1 MVADPDWRVRAQAA
15 RALGTLADTESVPLL
30 RRALA
35 DVNWWVRFRSGLA
48 LAQLGEPGR
57 TALRECRTARDRY
70 ASDMA
75 AMISGLSSGSI
86 IELSEG

>member
-1 MVADPDWRVRAQAA
+1 RAQAA
-15 RALGTLADTESVPLL
+15 RALGTLADQEAVPLL
-30 RRALA
+30 KRALA

-57 TALRECRTARDRY
+57 AALRETRGARDRY
-70 ASDMA
+70 AADMA
-75 AMISGLSSGSI
+75 AMVSGLSSGSI